1 MKRKNKVIIL
11 GIILVIIGIVF
22 VTIEVY
28 PKKIIQKEE
37 KEALRGFKE
46 NDNQTIVESTIE
58 NKELPKPK
66 DINYIATIKIPK
78 INLEKGIVGKE
89 SEYNNIEYGIEV
101 LEESDMPDVENG
113 DLILASHS
121 GNSNVSHFKNL
132 NKLELNDIVEIRY
145 KNSSYLYKVIDI
157 YEIDKI
163 GEIRIEK
170 EEVKKTLTLVTCKEN
185 TDKQIV
191 IRCDLI

>member
-28 PKKIIQKEE
+28 PQKIIQKEE
-37 KEALRGFKE
+37 KEALREFKE

>member
-37 KEALRGFKE
+37 KEALREFKE

-58 NKELPKPK
+58 NKELPKTK